1 MTLRL
6 LRLLLPSVVRHWRSP
21 ETLATF
27 AAAVCFIGIA
37 SAPLAELAWQAAP
50 VLQAVDGPSGVAR
63 TVALVSFLLL
73 LPTPL
78 IAMAF
83 REGDHLSGGW
93 RTLEPLLALPI
104 PRPSLMRSAAIVAAL
119 TDVPG
124 WIALLWSVWMFTVSL
139 EAGLWRL
146 LLALPFLLLLLS
158 AWHLQLL
165 VADLAMRRWLSAAWR
180 RRLPRLA
187 SLAVF
192 AGVLAACVRLVL
204 VTRGRDRLFEA
215 VTFWTSLEPARE
227 AVWLWPLTGILS
239 GLETAGV
246 EFASTIDWLLHATVP
261 SLLML
266 SLLPLLA
273 HLGLRCGLLSLV
285 ATVRRSAEPAPVP
298 LSWPAAA
305 EIPGGTRVW
314 SSPGASPILK
324 PGFSNPGPR
333 ARATG
338 SGWPGSGFAML
349 DRPDRFRLAL
359 VGLVWTVVTGAG
371 LADDTLPLWLLAG
384 FGPVLAAAAG
394 VVLFRDAMRE
404 VLLLRLPVRPVD
416 YLAARAGSAAS
427 MVLFTL
433 LPPVLVVHAGSG
445 LQPLLFPVGWGILAT
460 VAAGWTGVIA
470 GAVLYPAGARAGTLR
485 TMLGLFLLASILG
498 PMVAAG
504 SLSGFPQALWAIGI
518 QLMALARLW
527 QVACHRYRWLEDPEP
542 PPGRGAE
549 LDVVVW
555 VFLGLTLVTPLL
567 AQVMESAGVGG
578 RAAPGLVM
586 LCLTPVALGAVSL
599 LLRAP
604 VAGTSRG
611 LAAGA
616 VAGLALLAWN
626 LAYNAL
632 SGWLGWTEPLRAEGA
647 GELLRLLADQPWAVV
662 AGGVLTATVIP
673 VGEELFFRGLLFPS
687 LRDSAGERQAYLVS
701 SLAFALV
708 HPLAHAPFTL
718 VFGLVAS
725 WLYVRWGGLAA
736 PVVAHLV
743 CNGAII
749 MTSLLR

>member
-6 LRLLLPSVVRHWRSP
+6 LRLLLPSVVRHWRSR

-27 AAAVCFIGIA
+27 AAAVCFIGLA

-50 VLQAVDGPSGVAR
+50 VLQAVDGPSGAAR

-93 RTLEPLLALPI
+93 STLEPLLALPI
-104 PRPSLMRSAAIVAAL
+104 PRPSLMRSAAVVAAL

-146 LLALPFLLLLLS
+146 LLSLPFLLLLLS
-158 AWHLQLL
+158 AWHLLLL

-187 SLAVF
+187 SLVVF
-192 AGVLAACVRLVL
+192 AGVLVACVRLVL

-215 VTFWTSLEPARE
+215 VTLWNSLEPARE
-227 AVWLWPLTGILS
+227 AAFLWPLTGILS

-246 EFASTIDWLLHATVP
+246 QFASTLDWLLHATVP
-261 SLLML
+261 SLLTL
-266 SLLPLLA
+266 SLLPVLA

-285 ATVRRSAEPAPVP
+285 ATVRRSAGPAPVP
-298 LSWPAAA
+298 RS
-305 EIPGGTRVW
+305 R
-314 SSPGASPILK
+314 
-324 PGFSNPGPR
+324 
-333 ARATG
+333 
-338 SGWPGSGFAML
+338 PGSGFAML
-349 DRPDRFRLAL
+349 DRLDRFSLAFI
-359 VGLVWTVVTGAG
+359 GLVWTVVTGAG
-371 LADDTLPLWLLAG
+371 LVDDTLPLWLLAG

-416 YLAARAGSAAS
+416 YLSARAGSAAS

-433 LPPVLVVHAGSG
+433 LPPVLVIHAGSG

-460 VAAGWTGVIA
+460 VAAGWTGVLA
-470 GAVLYPAGARAGTLR
+470 GAVLYPAGVRAGTLR

-542 PPGRGAE
+542 PPVRGAE

-578 RAAPGLVM
+578 RAAPGLVL
-586 LCLTPVALGAVSL
+586 LCLMPVALGGVSL

-604 VAGTSRG
+604 VAGASRG

-616 VAGLALLAWN
+616 VAGLGLLAWN
-626 LAYNAL
+626 LAYSAL

-662 AGGVLTATVIP
+662 AGGALTATVVP